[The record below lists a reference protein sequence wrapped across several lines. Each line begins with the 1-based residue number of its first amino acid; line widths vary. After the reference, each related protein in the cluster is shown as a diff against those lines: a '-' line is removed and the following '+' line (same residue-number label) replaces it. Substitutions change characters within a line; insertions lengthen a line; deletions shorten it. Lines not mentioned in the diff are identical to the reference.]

1 MHDELL
7 RDLLSPGD
15 DRGRFHGVVVG
26 IVTNN
31 QDPDGMHR
39 VKVRFPWLSR
49 DDESGW
55 ARVVAAMAGAARGAY
70 FLPEPDDEVLVA
82 FEHGSLEHPY
92 VIGALW
98 NGKDKPPENNSDG
111 KNDHRSITSRSG
123 HVLRLCDSDGDE
135 RIEIIDKTGN
145 NRIVI
150 HSADNSI
157 AIEAQGD
164 IAIKSAT
171 GKMTISAQGD
181 IAIKSETGKVTVD
194 AIGVAVTSE
203 LDVKIQAQTTM
214 DISANAP
221 VNIKGALVNV
231 N

>member
-1 MHDELL
+1 MIHDDLL
-7 RDLLSPGD
+7 RQLLAPADGL
-15 DRGRFHGVVVG
+15 GRFFGVVVG
-26 IVTNN
+26 VVTNN

-39 VKVRFPWLSR
+39 VKLRFPWLNL
-49 DDESGW
+49 DDESHW
-55 ARVVAAMAGAARGAY
+55 ARVAVAMAGNGRGAY

-111 KNDHRSITSRSG
+111 KNDNRSITSRSG
-123 HVLRLCDSDGDE
+123 HVVRLCDKQGDE
-135 RIEIIDKTGN
+135 RIEIVDKTGS

-150 HSADNSI
+150 HSSDNRIS
-157 AIEAQGD
+157 IEAQGD

-171 GKMTISAQGD
+171 GKVTI
-181 IAIKSETGKVTVD
+181 E
-194 AIGVAVTSE
+194 AIGVEIKSQA
-203 LDVKIQAQTTM
+203 DVKVQAQTSI
-214 DISANAP
+214 DVSASGL
-221 VNIKGALVNV
+221 VNIKGTLVNI